1 MERRDLRYFCLAAE
15 MQHITKAAER
25 LGVAQPFLTKIIRQL
40 EDEIGGELFE
50 ISSRGIKLNSN
61 GEVFYKYAKRVL
73 ADMDRLYSEMDYF
86 FDLKERTITL
96 LSNTEAFSPKL
107 ISAFK
112 STNPVYALSILHAS
126 KQEMIDALSRGD
138 ADFALC
144 CPPIGEGE
152 CFGITTEE
160 IFYEIGCVLLPPG
173 HRLIGREK
181 ITLDDLR
188 GEPLVTMPP
197 KSGMRYKLDP
207 IFDKYD
213 FHPQIVLE
221 TNSINIA
228 IKAINSG
235 WGYAFLTTLIMDDY
249 PELRDYCVTI
259 DIPEIK
265 GSFGLSYNKLAVEKR
280 NADNFRSFMRAFL
293 SELKIYLYGSDEQ

>member
-25 LGVAQPFLTKIIRQL
+25 LGVAQPFLTKIIKQL

-61 GEVFYKYAKRVL
+61 GEVFYKYAKQVL

-86 FDLKERTITL
+86 FDRKERTITL

-107 ISAFK
+107 ISEFK
-112 STNPVYALSILHAS
+112 NTNPIYALSILHSS

-144 CPPIGEGE
+144 CPPIGEDE
-152 CFGITTEE
+152 CFGIITEE

-173 HRLIGREK
+173 HRLIGRGK

-249 PELRDYCVTI
+249 PELLDNCVTI

-265 GSFGLSYNKLAVEKR
+265 GSFGLSYNKLAVEKI
-280 NADNFRSFMRAFL
+280 NADNFRLFMRAFL
-293 SELKIYLYGSDEQ
+293 SELKICLYGSDEQ